1 LFDIRLMQIFTI
13 VSGDYVYGAA
23 ALCNSLCL
31 AGIKSEIHIGYTG
44 KLEWEIDR
52 TAPIITHELPKS
64 LFWIGNYK
72 PKLLMDHAAGIFLYV
87 DADCVVSSG
96 AFLDHVRDAIAAG
109 PVFCAEGI
117 VPEQDIRRRIWAQAK
132 EHSTKTCGT
141 LEQIDG
147 RRSTATYFNSG
158 FLGGEIARDRW
169 VLEGWEGLIRTAL
182 RGEGKLFE
190 NLYFPMPDQD
200 CLNAFIQD
208 ERFAFS
214 CISPPDVWYAA
225 APVNPFLQVGLYESS
240 LLHCTG
246 EKPWRLR
253 GVPPRLPNRYELEWY
268 RLVCTDAP
276 WVRCYPRLS
285 RTVAS
290 WLQRGTLGRAVS
302 RLRRIERRFSA
313 L

>member
-1 LFDIRLMQIFTI
+1 MQIFTI

-147 RRSTATYFNSG
+147 RRSTATYFNSARG
-158 FLGGEIARDRW
+158 NYSKTCIFQCRTKIALTLSSRMSGSR
-169 VLEGWEGLIRTAL
+169 
-182 RGEGKLFE
+182 
-190 NLYFPMPDQD
+190 
-200 CLNAFIQD
+200 
-208 ERFAFS
+208 
-214 CISPPDVWYAA
+214 SPA
-225 APVNPFLQVGLYESS
+225 
-240 LLHCTG
+240 
-246 EKPWRLR
+246 
-253 GVPPRLPNRYELEWY
+253 
-268 RLVCTDAP
+268 
-276 WVRCYPRLS
+276 S
-285 RTVAS
+285 RHPTF
-290 WLQRGTLGRAVS
+290 GM
-302 RLRRIERRFSA
+302 RRRP
-313 L
+313 